1 MITPAD
7 YPDPRDEARRRR
19 DADAASQQSAA
30 LTSANRDPGARADG
44 LIDQLL
50 ARRQGV
56 RSDPPPLQIDVLR
69 LPGPDHGDR
78 GGTYLVVRGELL
90 LRVPPDAPP
99 GPEHAD
105 ADRSK
110 GDPPPYQQA
119 EALLER
125 RGFLPQVTRV
135 FRRGVLPVR
144 TFKTKD
150 PNVHELV
157 RTRQLVRDET
167 GADVDF
173 NYVCTT
179 GYLTK
184 GEDYPVPTAGLTW
197 YPPQWFEQHPP
208 LRAINVAIIDTGINR
223 ELRTDG
229 WLQTIDEDAQNEDFL
244 DVVPGDGVLA
254 ESGGHGTFVS
264 GIVQQIAPESTITV
278 YRAMDSEG
286 MGPVDL
292 VGSAIVQAAADGANI
307 INLSLGTPA
316 VNHQPP
322 LPLTAALDTLQADY
336 PGVIVVASAGNN
348 GDATP
353 VYPAAMD
360 GVVAVGALKPDMLP
374 VGWSSFGPWVDC
386 SAIGVGVSSTFV
398 EGDEVHADG
407 TIQVFGPDAW
417 AIWSGTSFSAAQ
429 ITGAVAMLCQ
439 LDDLD
444 PADALA
450 LLLDGQPTLADYG
463 VLLQI
468 LPGS

>member
-50 ARRQGV
+50 AQREAV
-56 RSDPPPLQIDVLR
+56 RSDRPPIQIDVLR
-69 LPGPDHGDR
+69 LPEQGDE
-78 GGTYLVVRGELL
+78 GGTFLVVRGELL
-90 LRVPPDAPP
+90 LRVPPNAPP

-105 ADRSK
+105 ADSSK

-119 EALLER
+119 QALLER
-125 RGFLPQVTRV
+125 RGFSPQITRV

-157 RTRQLVRDET
+157 RTRTLVREET

-184 GEDYPVPTAGLTW
+184 GEDYPVPTAALPW
-197 YPPQWFEQHPP
+197 YSPQWFEQHPV
-208 LRAINVAIIDTGINR
+208 LRPIKVAIIDTGINR

-229 WLQTIDEDAQNEDFL
+229 WLQSIDEDAQNEDFL
-244 DVVPGDGVLA
+244 DVVPGGGVLA

-264 GIVQQIAPESTITV
+264 GIVQQIAPESTIRV

-292 VGSAIVQAAADGANI
+292 VGSAIVQAAADGADI

-316 VNHQPP
+316 VDGQPP
-322 LPLTAALDTLQADY
+322 LPLATALEILQADY
-336 PGVIVVASAGNN
+336 SGVVVVASAGNN
-348 GDATP
+348 GDAKP
-353 VYPAAMD
+353 MYPAAMD
-360 GVVAVGALKPDMLP
+360 GVVAVGALNPDMTP
-374 VGWSSFGPWVDC
+374 VGWSDFGGWLTC
-386 SAIGVGVSSTFV
+386 SAIGVGVASTFV
-398 EGDEVHADG
+398 EGEELHADG
-407 TIQVFGPDAW
+407 TSQEFGPNAW

-429 ITGAVAMLCQ
+429 ITGAVAQLCQ
-439 LDDLD
+439 LGDLD

-450 LLLDGQPTLADYG
+450 LLLVGQPTLADYG
-463 VLLQI
+463 YLLQI

>member
-1 MITPAD
+1 MITPTD

-50 ARRQGV
+50 AQREGV
-56 RSDPPPLQIDVLR
+56 QSDSPPLQIDVLR
-69 LPGPDHGDR
+69 LPDHGDR

-110 GDPPPYQQA
+110 GDVPPYQQA

-125 RGFLPQVTRV
+125 HGFSPQITRV
-135 FRRGVLPVR
+135 FRHRMLPVR
-144 TFKTKD
+144 TFRTKD
-150 PNVHELV
+150 PNVHELA
-157 RTRQLVRDET
+157 RTRELVREET

-184 GEDYPVPTAGLTW
+184 GEDYPVSTAALAW
-197 YPPQWFEQHPP
+197 YSPEWFEQHPV
-208 LRAINVAIIDTGINR
+208 LRPINVAIIDTGINR

-229 WLQTIDEDAQNEDFL
+229 WLQDIEEDPQNEDFL

-264 GIVQQIAPESTITV
+264 GIVQQIAPESNITV
-278 YRAMDSEG
+278 YRAMDSQG

-292 VGSAIVQAAADGANI
+292 VGSAIVQAAADGADI

-316 VNHQPP
+316 VDGQP
-322 LPLTAALDTLQADY
+322 LPLAAAVETLQADY
-336 PGVIVVASAGNN
+336 PGVVVVASAGNN
-348 GDATP
+348 GDTEP
-353 VYPAAMD
+353 MYPAALD
-360 GVVAVGALKPDMLP
+360 GVVAVGALNPDMTP
-374 VGWSSFGPWVDC
+374 VGWSDRGAWLTC
-386 SAIGVGVSSTFV
+386 SAIGVGVASTFV
-398 EGDEVHADG
+398 EGEEVHADG
-407 TIQVFGPDAW
+407 TIEVFGPDAW

-444 PADALA
+444 PAAALA

-463 VLLQI
+463 SLIQI